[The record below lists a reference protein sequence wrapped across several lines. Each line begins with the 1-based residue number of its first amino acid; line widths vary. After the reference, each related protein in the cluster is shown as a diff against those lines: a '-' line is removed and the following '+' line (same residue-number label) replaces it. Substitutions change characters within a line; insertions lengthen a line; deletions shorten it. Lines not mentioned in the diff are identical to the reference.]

1 MHKPV
6 AGRRKIGSVLQHE
19 SLKKKYLHLHYRA
32 ELEEVQVKQFSN
44 EAKKVI
50 KALEILL
57 KANET
62 DSDTGGAP

>member
-1 MHKPV
+1 M
-6 AGRRKIGSVLQHE
+6 LQHE